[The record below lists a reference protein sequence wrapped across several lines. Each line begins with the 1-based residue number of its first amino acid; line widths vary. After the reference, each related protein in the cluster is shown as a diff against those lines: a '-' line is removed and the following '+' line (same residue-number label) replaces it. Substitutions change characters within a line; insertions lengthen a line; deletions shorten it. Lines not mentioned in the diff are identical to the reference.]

1 MNTKL
6 NLKSIEQKKNIN
18 ETSVDK
24 TSILE
29 ISSAIENSISML
41 KSSPAH
47 TSGQSSV
54 AVMQLTDKI
63 QLLRQSCKQYSDDCP
78 PQQRFRFRELLTKI
92 DTHCDQLKTTN
103 SLHSNKLYSDIHNT
117 LRDITNLVQRWSQS
131 RKSATNQWQQW
142 KHLTLDYCSHCLDPK
157 CCLSAKQSVDRFL
170 QWISISFIS
179 STDKFCSSKPT
190 IELDSIS
197 NNYLFLASFLSVKSN
212 WQKPKVLTNF
222 KTISSFSNF

>member
-1 MNTKL
+1 MKTGSQRVLPSGNVFQKLAKAKSESHDNPTDVMNTKL

-117 LRDITNLVQRWSQS
+117 LRDITNLVQR
-131 RKSATNQWQQW
+131 
-142 KHLTLDYCSHCLDPK
+142 
-157 CCLSAKQSVDRFL
+157 
-170 QWISISFIS
+170 
-179 STDKFCSSKPT
+179 
-190 IELDSIS
+190 
-197 NNYLFLASFLSVKSN
+197 
-212 WQKPKVLTNF
+212 
-222 KTISSFSNF
+222 